1 MSDRSTEQAA
11 LERANLDARIAF
23 VAASFLLA
31 YAFAALLDRVGAP
44 ERFVGA
50 APPYFTI
57 LGLATLGFLLH
68 SMRASVYYTAGRG
81 LPAAYAGF
89 ANAAIVIALML
100 PFGSRLA
107 GGSWA
112 IGAVAGVFIGLA
124 AAGLYVGPLLRKTG
138 VFSISE
144 LLCARF
150 ASAATRVGFIGAV
163 ALSSTL
169 LAAAGGLIAVNALVE
184 HTGANR
190 GFAAFLI
197 AAASLIIAGPG
208 GLSGVMW
215 GAAAAAG
222 VATLGFGWPI
232 AALSL
237 HDALPS
243 GLIFGGGAS
252 AEAAKLLESWGVT
265 PTPMGLPVEFVTTI
279 AVALGIATLAPVL
292 AASVA
297 TADGRSARRAGIS
310 ALFWSV
316 VIALLAAAA
325 IAASALSLARAT
337 AGQPPE
343 RLPQAIYQASERGL
357 LSVCGY
363 YVRGPS
369 EAQRACA
376 AKGYA
381 PGAPLAAEEIRPI
394 DGDFLLGALPQAAEL
409 GAASSGLIASA
420 LVALGLALATAGLQA
435 CATAFGHDA
444 LYRLRGEIDLTSR
457 RLAVNRVTLVIV
469 STLAY
474 VTAVTGV
481 FTPGALVAAALAV
494 SAACLA
500 PPLALAF
507 WARAGDREALVAL
520 CGGAVG
526 LFTALAVAGSPNRIE
541 IYALCAL
548 AGITLG
554 GALGL
559 LSGLTS
565 RSDKPAARAFITRM
579 LRGDAQMLQPDKG
592 A

>member
-100 PFGSRLA
+100 PFGARLA

-112 IGAVAGVFIGLA
+112 VGAVAGVFIGLA

-150 ASAATRVGFIGAV
+150 TSAATRVGFIGAV

-184 HTGANR
+184 LTGANR

-215 GAAAAAG
+215 AAAAAAG

-243 GLIFGGGAS
+243 GLIFGGAAS
-252 AEAAKLLESWGVT
+252 TEAAKLLESWGVT
-265 PTPMGLPVEFVTTI
+265 PAPMGLPVEFAATL

-297 TADGRSARRAGIS
+297 TGDGRSARRAGVA
-310 ALFWSV
+310 ALFWTV

-357 LSVCGY
+357 VSVCGY

-376 AKGYA
+376 AKGIRA
-381 PGAPLAAEEIRPI
+381 RRAARGGGDSPDRRRLSARRAAAGGGARRGVFGAHRLSACRHRPGARHGGPASLRDSLRP
-394 DGDFLLGALPQAAEL
+394 
-409 GAASSGLIASA
+409 
-420 LVALGLALATAGLQA
+420 
-435 CATAFGHDA
+435 
-444 LYRLRGEIDLTSR
+444 
-457 RLAVNRVTLVIV
+457 
-469 STLAY
+469 
-474 VTAVTGV
+474 
-481 FTPGALVAAALAV
+481 
-494 SAACLA
+494 
-500 PPLALAF
+500 
-507 WARAGDREALVAL
+507 
-520 CGGAVG
+520 
-526 LFTALAVAGSPNRIE
+526 
-541 IYALCAL
+541 
-548 AGITLG
+548 
-554 GALGL
+554 
-559 LSGLTS
+559 
-565 RSDKPAARAFITRM
+565 
-579 LRGDAQMLQPDKG
+579 
-592 A
+592 

>member
-1 MSDRSTEQAA
+1 MRTFCQ
-11 LERANLDARIAF
+11 RLDAR
-23 VAASFLLA
+23 
-31 YAFAALLDRVGAP
+31 
-44 ERFVGA
+44 
-50 APPYFTI
+50 
-57 LGLATLGFLLH
+57 
-68 SMRASVYYTAGRG
+68 
-81 LPAAYAGF
+81 
-89 ANAAIVIALML
+89 
-100 PFGSRLA
+100 RL
-107 GGSWA
+107 
-112 IGAVAGVFIGLA
+112 
-124 AAGLYVGPLLRKTG
+124 
-138 VFSISE
+138 
-144 LLCARF
+144 
-150 ASAATRVGFIGAV
+150 IGAV

-184 HTGANR
+184 HTGADR

-215 GAAAAAG
+215 AAAAAAG

-265 PTPMGLPVEFVTTI
+265 PSPMGLPVEFVTTI
-279 AVALGIATLAPVL
+279 AVALGITTLAPVL

-381 PGAPLAAEEIRPI
+381 RRRRSPRRRKIRPI
-394 DGDFLLGALPQAAEL
+394 DGDFLLGALPPAAEL

-494 SAACLA
+494 SAAFSRRLS
-500 PPLALAF
+500 PWPF
-507 WARAGDREALVAL
+507 GRGRAIAKR
-520 CGGAVG
+520 
-526 LFTALAVAGSPNRIE
+526 S
-541 IYALCAL
+541 
-548 AGITLG
+548 
-554 GALGL
+554 
-559 LSGLTS
+559 S
-565 RSDKPAARAFITRM
+565 RSAAARWACS
-579 LRGDAQMLQPDKG
+579 APWP
-592 A
+592 

>member
-1 MSDRSTEQAA
+1 MSDQSSEQAA

-23 VAASFLLA
+23 AAASFLLA

-44 ERFVGA
+44 ERFVGG

-57 LGLATLGFLLH
+57 LGLGALGFLLH
-68 SMRASVYYTAGRG
+68 SMRVSVYYTAGRA

-89 ANAAIVIALML
+89 ANAAIVIALLL
-100 PFGSRLA
+100 PFGARLA
-107 GGSWA
+107 GQSWA
-112 IGAVAGVFIGLA
+112 IGAIGGVFIGLA
-124 AAGLYVGPLLRKTG
+124 AAGLYFGPLLRKTG

-150 ASAATRVGFIGAV
+150 PSAATRVGFIGAV

-184 HTGANR
+184 LTGANR
-190 GFAAFLI
+190 AFAAFLV
-197 AAASLIIAGPG
+197 AASTLIIAGPG

-215 GAAAAAG
+215 ASAAAAG

-243 GLIFGGGAS
+243 GLIFGGSAS
-252 AEAAKLLESWGVT
+252 TEAAQLLVSWRVA
-265 PTPMGLPVEFVTTI
+265 PAPMGLIAELATTL
-279 AVALGIATLAPVL
+279 AAALGVASLAPVL
-292 AASVA
+292 AASLA
-297 TADGRSARRAGIS
+297 TPDRRSARRAGYS
-310 ALFWSV
+310 ALFWSI

-325 IAASALSLARAT
+325 MAVSALSLARAT
-337 AGQPPE
+337 VGQPPE
-343 RLPQAIYQASERGL
+343 RLPRTVYQASERGL
-357 LSVCGY
+357 ISVCGY
-363 YVRGPS
+363 SVRGPS

-381 PGAPLAAEEIRPI
+381 PGAPLAASDIRPI
-394 DGDFLLGALPQAAEL
+394 DGDFLLGFLPQAAEL

-420 LVALGLALATAGLQA
+420 LVALGLALGASGLQA

-457 RLAVNRVTLVIV
+457 RLAVNRITLVAV

-474 VTAVTGV
+474 VAAVAGV

-494 SAACLA
+494 SASCLA
-500 PPLALAF
+500 PSLGLAF
-507 WARAGDREALVAL
+507 WPRAGDREALIAV

-526 LFTALAVAGSPNRIE
+526 LFAALAVAETPNRFE

-548 AGITLG
+548 AGATIG
-554 GALGL
+554 GAFGL
-559 LSGLTS
+559 ISGLAS

>member
-1 MSDRSTEQAA
+1 MSDRSSEQAL

-68 SMRASVYYTAGRG
+68 SMRVSVYYTAGRAI
-81 LPAAYAGF
+81 PAAYAGF
-89 ANAAIVIALML
+89 ANAALVIALML
-100 PFGSRLA
+100 PFGARLA
-107 GGSWA
+107 GQSWGV
-112 IGAVAGVFIGLA
+112 GAVAGVFVGLA
-124 AAGLYVGPLLRKTG
+124 ATGLYFGPLLRKTG
-138 VFSISE
+138 VFSLSE

-150 ASAATRVGFIGAV
+150 PGSATRVGFIGAV

-169 LAAAGGLIAVNALVE
+169 LAVAGGLTAVNALVE
-184 HTGANR
+184 LTGANR
-190 GFAAFLI
+190 PFAAFLI
-197 AAASLIIAGPG
+197 AASSLIIAGPG
-208 GLSGVMW
+208 GLWGVMW
-215 GAAAAAG
+215 ATAAAAG

-232 AALSL
+232 GALSI

-243 GLIFGGGAS
+243 GLIFGGEAS
-252 AEAAKLLESWGVT
+252 AEAAKLLESWSVT
-265 PTPMGLPVEFVTTI
+265 PRQLGLSVEIATTV
-279 AVALGIATLAPVL
+279 AAALGVATLAPIL
-292 AASVA
+292 AASVS
-297 TADGRSARRAGIS
+297 TADGRSARRAGLA

-343 RLPQAIYQASERGL
+343 RLPQSVYQASERGL
-357 LSVCGY
+357 ISICGY

-376 AKGYA
+376 GKGYA
-381 PGAPLAAEEIRPI
+381 PGAPLAAAEIRPI

-409 GAASSGLIASA
+409 GAASSGLLASA
-420 LVALGLALATAGLQA
+420 LVALGLALAAAGLQS

-457 RLAVNRVTLVIV
+457 RLAVNRVTLVVV

-474 VTAVTGV
+474 VAAVAGV

-500 PPLALAF
+500 PSLALAF
-507 WARAGDREALVAL
+507 WSRAGDREALVAL

-526 LFTALAVAGSPNRIE
+526 LFSALAVAEAPNRIE
-541 IYALCAL
+541 VYSLCAL
-548 AGITLG
+548 AGAALG
-554 GALGL
+554 AGLGL
-559 LSGLTS
+559 LSGLAS
-565 RSDKPAARAFITRM
+565 GGDKPAARAFITRM
-579 LRGDAQMLQPDKG
+579 LRGDAQMLRPDKG

>member
-1 MSDRSTEQAA
+1 MSDRSSEQAA

-31 YAFAALLDRVGAP
+31 FAFAALLDRVGAP

-68 SMRASVYYTAGRG
+68 SMRVSVYYTAGRA

-89 ANAAIVIALML
+89 ANAAIIVALML
-100 PFGSRLA
+100 PFGARLA
-107 GGSWA
+107 GHGWTVGA
-112 IGAVAGVFIGLA
+112 IAGVFIGLA
-124 AAGLYVGPLLRKTG
+124 VAGLYLGPLLRKTG

-144 LLCARF
+144 ILCARF
-150 ASAATRVGFIGAV
+150 PSAAARVGFIGAV
-163 ALSSTL
+163 ALASTL
-169 LAAAGGLIAVNALVE
+169 LAAAGGLLAVNALVDL
-184 HTGANR
+184 TGANR
-190 GFAAFLI
+190 SFAAFLI

-215 GAAAAAG
+215 AAAAAAG
-222 VATLGFGWPI
+222 VALLGFGWPI

-243 GLIFGGGAS
+243 GLIFGGPAS
-252 AEAAKLLESWGVT
+252 TEAAQLLESWRVS
-265 PTPMGLPVEFVTTI
+265 PTRLGLPIDVATMI
-279 AVALGIATLAPVL
+279 AAALGVATLAPVL
-292 AASVA
+292 AASV
-297 TADGRSARRAGIS
+297 TTIDKRSARRAGIA
-310 ALFWSV
+310 ALFWSL

-325 IAASALSLARAT
+325 IAASALSLSRAT
-337 AGQPPE
+337 VGQSPE

-357 LSVCGY
+357 ISICGF

-376 AKGYA
+376 GKGHA
-381 PGAPLAAEEIRPI
+381 LGAPLAASDIRPV
-394 DGDFLLGALPQAAEL
+394 DGDFLLGALPQIAEL

-457 RLAVNRVTLVIV
+457 RLAVNRVTLVAV

-474 VTAVTGV
+474 VAAVAGV

-494 SAACLA
+494 SAACRA
-500 PPLALAF
+500 PSLALAV
-507 WARAGDREALVAL
+507 WSRAGDREAILAH

-526 LFTALAVAGSPNRIE
+526 LFGALAAAGSPNRFE
-541 IYALCAL
+541 AYALCAL
-548 AGITLG
+548 AGVTLG
-554 GALGL
+554 GGLGL
-559 LSGLTS
+559 MAGLAS
-565 RSDKPAARAFITRM
+565 REDKPAARAFITRM